1 MAIPGRAGRMQAV
14 RIDGLTEAKA
24 ALAFLPEAF
33 RLVAAETIDTGTAI
47 MESEAHNRVPYD
59 HGDLDRS
66 IGRNVR
72 EDGLQASV
80 GAGDIAAKYTELG
93 TEHMAAQPWLYPAY
107 RTGVRFI
114 RRAMK
119 GWSEE
124 AGQKVR
130 VRSKRRKRPA

>member
-1 MAIPGRAGRMQAV
+1 MAIPGV
-14 RIDGLTEAKA
+14 RRSNPVRVDGLTEAKA

-33 RLVAAETIDTGTAI
+33 RQVAAETIDTGTAI
-47 MESEAHNRVPYD
+47 IESEAHGNVPID
-59 HGDLDRS
+59 EGDLDRS
-66 IGRNVR
+66 IGRAIR
-72 EDGLQASV
+72 DDGLQATV
-80 GAGDIAAKYTELG
+80 GAGDIAAKFTELG

-119 GWSEE
+119 GWSED

-130 VRSKRRKRPA
+130 VRSKRRKK